1 MQVSV
6 VQLLAVLVSGLAAGF
21 INVLAGG
28 GSFLTLAALDFAG
41 LDIAVANATNRVAV
55 EVGAV
60 TSTLGFRSKGV
71 ADFRFAMEL
80 ALPGLAG
87 SIIGALIASRLPG
100 DVFRRVIAV
109 AMIMM
114 LFTLLFKSE
123 RWIRKADE
131 ALSRK
136 RRVWTFV
143 SFFFIGIYGGA
154 IQAGVGFMLTAALV
168 LLAGQ
173 DLVRTAFFKVFTVGV
188 YTLGALAMFA
198 IQGQVNWLM
207 GAVLSVGNGIGAWST
222 SRLAVDRGEPLIRWV
237 LIVMLAVLA
246 VRYLGIIPGFS

>member
-1 MQVSV
+1 MEITP
-6 VQLLAVLVSGLAAGF
+6 VQLVAVLLSGLAAGF

-71 ADFRFAMEL
+71 CDFRFAAVL
-80 ALPGLAG
+80 ALPGLLG
-87 SIIGALIASRLPG
+87 SLVGALIASRLPG
-100 DVFRRVIAV
+100 DVFKRLVGV
-109 AMIMM
+109 AMVFM
-114 LFTLLFKSE
+114 LVTLIFHGE
-123 RWIRKADE
+123 RWIKKADT

-136 RRVWTFV
+136 RRVWTLV
-143 SFFFIGIYGGA
+143 FFFIGIYGGA
-154 IQAGVGFMLTAALV
+154 IQAGVGFLLTAALV

-198 IQGQVNWLM
+198 LQGQVNWLM
-207 GAVLSVGNGIGAWST
+207 GAVLSVGNGLGAWLT
-222 SRLAVDRGEPLIRWV
+222 SRLAVAKGEGLIRWV
-237 LIVMLAVLA
+237 LIIMLAVLS
-246 VRYLGIIPGFS
+246 VRYLGLIPGFS